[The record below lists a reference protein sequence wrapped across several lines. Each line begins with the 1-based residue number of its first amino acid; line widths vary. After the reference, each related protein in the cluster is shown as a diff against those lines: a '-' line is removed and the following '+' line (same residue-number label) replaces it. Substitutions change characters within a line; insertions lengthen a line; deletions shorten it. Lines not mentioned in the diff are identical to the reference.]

1 MTAGGWDD
9 LIKEAQAHL
18 AEQEA
23 GEQEASAELGAIVDL
38 DEHGV
43 FTGRWRG
50 AGKAWTKRG
59 EVDVFLLWDGDG
71 ARRFIWPKMRLQREI
86 DELQPNVGDEI
97 VIVRGVDIPSSDP
110 DRNPTQRYAVRV
122 RPSEEPLP
130 EEVPASKLPAAGA
143 SESADDDIPF

>member
-1 MTAGGWDD
+1 MSDWDD

-23 GEQEASAELGAIVDL
+23 EEQEASAELGESVDL
-38 DEHGV
+38 EELGV

-50 AGKAWTKRG
+50 YGKAWTKRG
-59 EVDVFLLWDGDG
+59 EVDVFLLWDDGG

-86 DELQPNVGDEI
+86 DELQPNVGDKI
-97 VIVRGVDIPSSDP
+97 AIVRGADIPSTAP
-110 DRNPTQRYAVRV
+110 ERNPTQRYAVRV

-130 EEVPASKLPAAGA
+130 EGGPAAEGEPA
-143 SESADDDIPF
+143 EAPAVDDDVPF